1 MLIKYKKI
9 ILIVLATILSL
20 VVAINI
26 ISAKSVSIV
35 RDLAANQKTL
45 KGKLSLTDVEASW
58 AGNIVFK
65 NILWLAPDGKTIAQ
79 IPRVT
84 VNFNLIDGFKGQV
97 GVNSIKDIIVENAVF
112 NLTYTHKTGLDI
124 VQLINFENLEKDDKT
139 KKTSTNREPFAGKFT
154 VKNSNLNLNFEDKNF
169 KFNELN
175 FFADLTKNPLLLAK
189 LEVKEKDTRLDLDF
203 NFTPEKTTIKG
214 TAKNLIAT
222 DVMSVL
228 PPIGNIKI
236 ASGKIPLSSFLAER
250 QQKVWQLTMQGNVEN
265 LSGSALDYK
274 LDSINGTFNLS
285 NQALKLNNFNL
296 NLENQAVN
304 LDGQVK
310 LQPTPAYDLV
320 ANAPNFNI
328 AALSP
333 GLAISEPVAISAKIS
348 GALANPKLE
357 GTFNMAN
364 VTLEPITLTNLQGNF
379 NYFNTVLNIANA
391 QAQAFSGTVYA
402 DGNIY
407 LIPKT
412 FSFNVSGENLDSTQA
427 TGTQIK
433 GPLQFSLTTSGAAE
447 ASSANAQGS
456 FAIYDGDFAGIPF
469 NSLQGDF
476 SRTNGKMNFSNILLK
491 TFAGT
496 FNSSAIQD
504 ADGKIKFNKLDLAF
518 QKNNFSEQKEALKAN
533 LKNNLKNKLK
543 SIF

>member
-45 KGKLSLTDVEASW
+45 QGKLSLTDVEASW

-84 VNFNLIDGFKGQV
+84 VTFNLIDGFKGQV

-154 VKNSNLNLNFEDKNF
+154 VKNSNLNLNFEDKIF

-274 LDSINGTFNLS
+274 LDSINGNFNLS

-320 ANAPNFNI
+320 ASAPNFNI

-379 NYFNTVLNIANA
+379 NYFDTVLNITNA
-391 QAQAFSGTVYA
+391 QAQAFAGTVYA
-402 DGNIY
+402 AGNIY

-504 ADGKIKFNKLDLAF
+504 ANGKIKFNKLDLAF

>member
-1 MLIKYKKI
+1 MLLKYKKI

-26 ISAKSVSIV
+26 ISAKSVSII

-45 KGKLSLTDVEASW
+45 QGKLSLTDVEASW

-65 NILWLAPDGKTIAQ
+65 NIIWLAPDGKTIAQ

-84 VNFNLIDGFKGQV
+84 ITFNLIDGFKGQV

-154 VKNSNLNLNFEDKNF
+154 VKNSNLNLNFEDKHF

-222 DVMSVL
+222 EIMSIL

-236 ASGKIPLSSFLAER
+236 ASGKIPSSSFLAER
-250 QQKVWQLTMQGNVEN
+250 QQKVWQITMQGNVEN

-274 LDSINGTFNLS
+274 LDSINGSFDLN
-285 NQALKLNNFNL
+285 NQALKLNNFNF
-296 NLENQAVN
+296 NLENQAIS

-328 AALSP
+328 SALSP

-357 GTFNMAN
+357 GFFNMAS

-391 QAQAFSGTVYA
+391 QAQAFAGTVYA

-476 SRTNGKMNFSNILLK
+476 SRTNGKMNFSNILIK

-504 ADGKIKFNKLDLAF
+504 ANGKIKFNKLDLAF

-533 LKNNLKNKLK
+533 LKNNLKSKLK

>member
-1 MLIKYKKI
+1 MLFKYKKI
-9 ILIVLATILSL
+9 ILIVLATIFSI
-20 VVAINI
+20 VIAINI

-45 KGKLSLTDVEASW
+45 QGKLSLTDVEASW
-58 AGNIVFK
+58 SGNIVFK
-65 NILWLAPDGKTIAQ
+65 NILWVAPNGTTVAQ
-79 IPRVT
+79 IPRVI
-84 VNFNLIDGFKGQV
+84 VNFNLLDGLSGKI
-97 GVNSIKDIIVENAVF
+97 GVNSIKDITVENAVF
-112 NLTYTHKTGLDI
+112 NLTYTHKLGLDI

-154 VKNSNLNLNFEDKNF
+154 VKKSNLNLNFEDKQF

-189 LEVKEKDTRLDLDF
+189 LEIKEKDTHFDIDF

-214 TAKNLIAT
+214 TAKNIVAT
-222 DVMSVL
+222 DVMAVL

-236 ASGKIPLSSFLAER
+236 VSGKIPSTNFIAER
-250 QQKVWQLTMQGNVEN
+250 QQKIWQLTMQGNVEN

-274 LDSINGTFNLS
+274 LDSINGSFNLN
-285 NQALKLNNFNL
+285 NQSLKLNNFNL
-296 NLENQAVN
+296 NLENQAIK
-304 LDGQVK
+304 LDGQVN

-320 ANAPNFNI
+320 ANAPNFYI
-328 AALSP
+328 SALSP
-333 GLAISEPVAISAKIS
+333 SLAMSEPVAIAAKIS
-348 GALANPKLE
+348 GALDAPKVD
-357 GTFNMAN
+357 GTFSLAS
-364 VTLEPITLTNLQGNF
+364 VTFEPLTLTNVHGNF
-379 NYFNTVLNIANA
+379 NYFNTVLNITNA
-391 QAQAFSGTVYA
+391 QAQAFNGVVYA
-402 DGNIY
+402 AGNIY
-407 LIPKT
+407 LVPKT

-433 GPLQFSLTTSGAAE
+433 GPLQFSLTTSGTAE

-476 SRTNGKMNFSNILLK
+476 TRANEKMNFSNIIIK

-504 ADGKIKFNKLDLAF
+504 AAGKIKFNKLDLVF
-518 QKNNFSEQKEALKAN
+518 QKNDFSEQKEALKAEIN
-533 LKNNLKNKLK
+533 TKLKNKLK